1 MPISI
6 IPNTLFLGIS
16 DAIIV
21 GWGIIMT
28 TALLVG
34 NGFTSQLIPEYSN
47 NYMMNLL
54 RNQEPEICA
63 QAETLFSVFRSSSIV
78 QSTQGNHYPNNI
90 IIKRSIIKTLKRL
103 SFKKSRRVFDTFFLE
118 YSLIQ
123 ECYNN
128 YKEACWLIVIICL
141 W

>member
-47 NYMMNLL
+47 NYMMKIDLYPVNS
-54 RNQEPEICA
+54 RFI
-63 QAETLFSVFRSSSIV
+63 
-78 QSTQGNHYPNNI
+78 STQIG
-90 IIKRSIIKTLKRL
+90 
-103 SFKKSRRVFDTFFLE
+103 DTMH
-118 YSLIQ
+118 
-123 ECYNN
+123 
-128 YKEACWLIVIICL
+128 
-141 W
+141 